1 VTRIKICGLSE
12 IEHAIA
18 ACEAGAD
25 YVGLVFAA
33 SRRQVSPEKA
43 LRLVTAI
50 RSLPTHSAI
59 VGVFVNS
66 PADEVN
72 QIADYCLLDY
82 VQLSGD
88 ETWDYCRTIK
98 QPIIKTVHISSN
110 NKVNSVL
117 DEIRTGYETELPQDF
132 ICLLDSRTGESYGG
146 TGKRFDWQL
155 AQPITAS
162 YPVIVAGGLNPFN
175 VGELI
180 QNAAPWGVDVSSGVE
195 INGKKD
201 ISTIKYFIET
211 VREVDRKNTL
221 S

>member
-59 VGVFVNS
+59 AGVFVNS
-66 PADEVN
+66 PADVVN
-72 QIADYCLLDY
+72 QIADYCMLDY

-88 ETWDYCRTIK
+88 ETWDYCQTIK

-117 DEIRTGYETELPQDF
+117 DEIRIGYETELPQDF
-132 ICLLDSRTGESYGG
+132 ICLLDSRTRESYGG
-146 TGKRFDWQL
+146 TGKIFNWQL
-155 AQPITAS
+155 AQTIAAS

-211 VREVDRKNTL
+211 VREADRKNTL